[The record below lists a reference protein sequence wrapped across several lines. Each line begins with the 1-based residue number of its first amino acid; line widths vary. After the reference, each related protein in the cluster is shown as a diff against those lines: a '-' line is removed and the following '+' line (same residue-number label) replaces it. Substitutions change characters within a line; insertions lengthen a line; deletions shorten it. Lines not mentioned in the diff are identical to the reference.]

1 MSRCWACFE
10 ALGCCIFCHSHASDI
25 TPEHCKKTQE
35 TIDIAMLQMRRM
47 GISVTPKMHG
57 MEKHIVMQMQTIP
70 GGIGRLMEHWI
81 EQYHQIGYRLDL
93 AYCRFGTLEGQA
105 AIRARMEKRGMH
117 PQVQMNIKAL
127 EKIFVGIKKK
137 RSDAKER
144 GKKKLIVKEEKREL
158 AIAEM
163 RALEP
168 IGELEA
174 ICQKLDCDKKI
185 DKMDDLTQLE
195 TEIFGLIAA

>member
-1 MSRCWACFE
+1 
-10 ALGCCIFCHSHASDI
+10 
-25 TPEHCKKTQE
+25 
-35 TIDIAMLQMRRM
+35 
-47 GISVTPKMHG
+47 

-81 EQYHQIGYRLDL
+81 EQYHQIGYRFDL
-93 AYCRFGTLEGQA
+93 AYCRVGTLEGQA

-127 EKIFVGIKKK
+127 EKRFVGIKKK

-144 GKKKLIVKEEKREL
+144 DEKKLIIKEEKREL

-163 RALEP
+163 RAYEP

-174 ICQKLDCDKKI
+174 IRQKLDCDNKI
-185 DKMDDLTQLE
+185 DEMDDLAQLE
-195 TEIFGLIAA
+195 TEIFGLIVAS